1 MEQHHSGAGA
11 ANLWKLR
18 NRLQLPPG
26 KQKKWL
32 KKRQSRLQLFL
43 RRSRTFASAISAG
56 SNRRLDLARVLLV
69 HGELA
74 PRLAL
79 KTILQAGGYAVDVA
93 KTPSEALA
101 KLDARR
107 YELVLCNARFGSR
120 EAGQNVLAY
129 ARLKDYQ
136 PATALITSEDPAV
149 TRLSVHRRRHVA
161 IRTEELPILLGKV
174 AELIGV
180 RASRRSQALQRAS

>member
-1 MEQHHSGAGA
+1 M
-11 ANLWKLR
+11 
-18 NRLQLPPG
+18 
-26 KQKKWL
+26 
-32 KKRQSRLQLFL
+32 
-43 RRSRTFASAISAG
+43 RTFASSITAG
-56 SNRRLDLARVLLV
+56 SNRRLDLARVLVV

-93 KTPSEALA
+93 RTPSEALDM
-101 KLDARR
+101 LDGRR
-107 YELVLCNARFGSR
+107 YELVLCNARFGAR
-120 EAGQNVLAY
+120 HAGHNVLAY

-136 PATALITSEDPAV
+136 PATALITSEHPVV
-149 TRLSVHRRRHVA
+149 TRLSVHGRRQVA

-180 RASRRSQALQRAS
+180 RASRRSQALQQTG